1 MIHLIKTSLI
11 ILGIFTAITGLFY
24 PLLLTGIAQIAFPFQ
39 ANGSLIIRD
48 GKVLGSEMIG
58 QYFTDP
64 KYFWG
69 RPSATAGFPY
79 NASLSSGSNL
89 GLLNPS
95 LRSAV
100 VDRIAV
106 YQQADPQNT
115 LPIPIDLL
123 TASASGLDPHISL
136 SAARY
141 QSARVAR
148 VRGMSLD
155 FVTTLID
162 RFTASPDL
170 GFLGEARVN
179 VLLLN
184 LALDGIK

>member
-1 MIHLIKTSLI
+1 MTKLIKTSLI
-11 ILGIFTAITGLFY
+11 FLAIFIVITGLFY
-24 PLLLTGIAQIAFPFQ
+24 PLLFTGLAQIVFPYQ

-48 GKVLGSEMIG
+48 QKVLGSVLIG

-79 NASLSSGSNL
+79 NASFSGGSNL
-89 GLLNPS
+89 GPLNPS
-95 LRSAV
+95 LQSSVA
-100 VDRIAV
+100 DRIDA
-106 YQQADPQNT
+106 YHKADPQNT

-136 SAARY
+136 SVARY

-148 VRGMSLD
+148 VRGLSPD
-155 FVTTLID
+155 SVNALID
-162 RFTASPDL
+162 RYTLQPDL
-170 GFLGEARVN
+170 GILGEVRVN

>member
-1 MIHLIKTSLI
+1 M
-11 ILGIFTAITGLFY
+11 ITGLFY
-24 PLLLTGIAQIAFPFQ
+24 PLLLTGIAQIVFPYQ
-39 ANGSLIIRD
+39 ANGSLIIGDQR
-48 GKVLGSEMIG
+48 VLGSMLIG

-79 NASLSSGSNL
+79 NASFSGGSNL
-89 GLLNPS
+89 GPLNPS
-95 LRSAV
+95 LQSALE
-100 VDRIAV
+100 DRIATYHQV
-106 YQQADPQNT
+106 DPQNI

-136 SAARY
+136 ASAHY

-148 VRGMSLD
+148 VRGLSLD
-155 FVTTLID
+155 SVNALID
-162 RFTASPDL
+162 RYTLQPDL
-170 GFLGEARVN
+170 GILGETRVN
-179 VLLLN
+179 VLQLN